1 MASYATLSI
10 DSLHLTSS
18 PDGIDPGIMMLF
30 RPSDRRIRLID
41 KRDRAALAEYVHHDD
56 IDEFN
61 ECNPLA
67 CVEYRC
73 SVRAARDRLDLRGFT
88 REVAETVFKKEMP
101 RDIKRTEERMVK
113 NSAISKYYEEKLA
126 LMRSITLDDWYAA
139 MQRIE
144 SEDLTHLRLDSPE
157 ANAIQHPALRYM
169 LIHSLGM
176 YGFPGYDARPLIR
189 LVADMV
195 PDDYEL
201 VYDLTDLI
209 VGGWA
214 ADADDVIAEAEILMQ
229 NDFLLDQ
236 RVIVLTEGKSDIEFL
251 QRSLKILYPHL
262 SDYFHFF
269 DFDGSGGGAGQLVN
283 LVRAFAA
290 SDVRHRILAIF
301 DNDTG
306 AKEALSRFNPA
317 DLPKNIVVSRYPDLP
332 LAQTYPTMGPSGEI
346 EMDVNGLAGSLE
358 IYLGKDVLE
367 SKEGYFI
374 PVQWTAYSRRIKAYQ
389 GEVIDKQNIHERFRR
404 KLQAC
409 ESNPDLIDSYDWQGV
424 RDILDTMRTA
434 FHQIDEVA
442 ALCDQTNE

>member
-30 RPSDRRIRLID
+30 RPADRRIRLVD
-41 KRDRAALAEYVHHDD
+41 QGDRATLAEYVHHDD
-56 IDEFN
+56 IDEYS
-61 ECNPLA
+61 ECSPLV

-73 SVRAARDRLDLRGFT
+73 SVRAARDRLDLKGFT
-88 REVAETVFKKEMP
+88 REVAEAVFKKEMP
-101 RDIKRTEERMVK
+101 REIKRTEEWMVK
-113 NSAISKYYEEKLA
+113 DSAISKYYEEKLA

-139 MQRIE
+139 MQRIQDE
-144 SEDLTHLRLDSPE
+144 NLTRLRLDNLE
-157 ANAIQHPALRYM
+157 ASAIQHPALRYM
-169 LIHSLGM
+169 LIHSLDM
-176 YGFPGYDARPLIR
+176 YGFPGYDARPPIR

-229 NDFLLDQ
+229 TDFLLYQ

-262 SDYFHFF
+262 CDYFHFF
-269 DFDGSGGGAGQLVN
+269 DFEGSGGGAGQLVN

-290 SDVRHRILAIF
+290 SDVRHRILAMF

-306 AKEALSRFNPA
+306 AKETLSRFNPA
-317 DLPKNIVVSRYPDLP
+317 DLPKNIVVSSYPDLP
-332 LAQTYPTMGPSGEI
+332 MAQIYPTLGPSGEI

-358 IYLGKDVLE
+358 VYLGKDVLE
-367 SKEGYFI
+367 DEEGRLS
-374 PVQWTAYSRRIKAYQ
+374 PVQWTAYSRKMKAYQ
-389 GEVIDKQNIHERFRR
+389 GEVIDKQNIQERFRR
-404 KLQAC
+404 KLEAC

-424 RDILDTMRTA
+424 RGILDTMRTA

-442 ALCDQTNE
+442 ALCDQAIK